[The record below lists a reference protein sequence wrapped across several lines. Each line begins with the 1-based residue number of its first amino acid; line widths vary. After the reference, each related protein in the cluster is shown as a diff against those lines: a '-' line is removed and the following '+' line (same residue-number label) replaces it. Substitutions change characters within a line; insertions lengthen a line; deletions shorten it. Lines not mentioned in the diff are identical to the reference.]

1 MSLRYLNQMVTPSV
15 NAAQN
20 QFFGRHQ
27 ELPDTSTADQLGTE
41 EIEHIEARDSFYMAT
56 INEHDWPYLQHR
68 GGAAGFLKVL
78 SPTQLG
84 FADYR
89 GNRQLLSTG
98 NLAHNDRISLFLMD
112 YPSKSRLKILGHAH
126 VLHPGEDPTLTQ
138 RLVDPPMA
146 PRVERL
152 FLIDVDSYDWNC
164 SQYITPRFTSAQVS
178 TSLDPL
184 KSRIAELDDEL
195 RRLRSR
201 N

>member
-15 NAAQN
+15 NAAQD

-27 ELPDTSTADQLGTE
+27 ELPATPTADQLGAE
-41 EIEHIEARDSFYMAT
+41 EVEHIESRDSFYMAT

-68 GGAAGFLKVL
+68 GGPAGFLKVL

-98 NLAHNDRISLFLMD
+98 NLAHNDRVSLFLMD

-126 VLHPGEDPTLTQ
+126 VLHPEDNPTLTA
-138 RLVDPPMA
+138 RLIDPSTA
-146 PRVERL
+146 TRVERF

-164 SQYITPRFTSAQVS
+164 SQYITPRFTSEQV
-178 TSLDPL
+178 TTALNPL
-184 KSRIAELDDEL
+184 KTRIAELEDEIRSL
-195 RRLRSR
+195 RASA
-201 N
+201 